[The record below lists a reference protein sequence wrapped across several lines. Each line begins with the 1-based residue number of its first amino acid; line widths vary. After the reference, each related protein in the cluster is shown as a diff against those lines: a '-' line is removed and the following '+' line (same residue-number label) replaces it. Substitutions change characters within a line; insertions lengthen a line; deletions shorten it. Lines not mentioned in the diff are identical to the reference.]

1 MRTIKT
7 AFGVTMMS
15 LVIVGLV
22 SAGYVQTASAS
33 PKAQAADTLVSTSDK
48 TSIRIGVLAKR
59 GRQHCLD
66 QWGPTA
72 AYLSQQIPECSF
84 SILPLDFDHIFEAVA
99 NQKVDFIFANSS
111 FYVELEVRFGVT
123 RIATLNNLHSDG
135 TAHAVFSGVVFTL
148 ADRTDINGLKDMKDK
163 RVMAV
168 DERSLG
174 GWHMQWREM
183 QAQGIDPHHDFK
195 TLTYG
200 GSHDAVVYA
209 VRYRTVDAGCVRSD
223 TLERMELEGKAVL
236 RQFKLVTPHAPCNG
250 NVRFLHSTRH
260 YPEWPLAK
268 APHTGEAL
276 AKQVAV
282 ALMRMPASNPAAVAG
297 KYAGWT
303 IPQNYQPVH
312 ECLMELHLPPYQA
325 YGKVTLGD
333 FWRQYWP
340 WLVGIAA
347 MLTLIA
353 TGTVYA
359 SRLHSRLRQS
369 MLAQME
375 RERAQAFLQ
384 TVIDGFPEALM
395 VINADYTVA
404 LANQSVLTMA
414 GALDPIESCLRCHQV
429 SHGRDQPCSG
439 DQTPCPFDQ
448 IFKTKHP
455 VTLQHTHH
463 SNTGEEK
470 IIELIAAP
478 IFDEEGTVVKIIE
491 SCRDITDR
499 KRAEEKLKISEERLR
514 MTLEATKIGIWDWDV
529 ANDRYHASP
538 IYYTMLGYQ
547 PKEGPAD
554 RSEWVQRLHPDDKRT
569 ALEQVNKVLSR
580 TCDEYSYEARFR
592 HANGSYKW
600 QWVFGYGAEHGKD
613 GKLTRMLGLRID
625 IDKRKRMEEEL
636 STYRDHLEELV
647 RKRTAELEAANKEM
661 NAFTYTVSHDLRAPL
676 RHIDGFL
683 ELLQKK
689 VEGVLDEQGRHY
701 MDTISDSTRKMGLL
715 IDDLLAF
722 SRMGRQAL
730 SFKKVDPGV
739 LVREVIQECES
750 DTAGRDIAWGIGD
763 LPVVD
768 GDAAMLRIVLT
779 NLIANALKFTRP
791 RDKARIEIGVF
802 QRLHR
807 TDEFE
812 GTGIGLANVRRIIAR
827 HGGKTWAQGVPDQ
840 GAAFY
845 FSLPR
850 TPRGGG
856 DERP

>member
-1 MRTIKT
+1 
-7 AFGVTMMS
+7 
-15 LVIVGLV
+15 
-22 SAGYVQTASAS
+22 
-33 PKAQAADTLVSTSDK
+33 
-48 TSIRIGVLAKR
+48 
-59 GRQHCLD
+59 
-66 QWGPTA
+66 
-72 AYLSQQIPECSF
+72 
-84 SILPLDFDHIFEAVA
+84 
-99 NQKVDFIFANSS
+99 
-111 FYVELEVRFGVT
+111 
-123 RIATLNNLHSDG
+123 
-135 TAHAVFSGVVFTL
+135 
-148 ADRTDINGLKDMKDK
+148 
-163 RVMAV
+163 
-168 DERSLG
+168 
-174 GWHMQWREM
+174 MQWREM

-514 MTLEATKIGIWDWDV
+514 LTLEATQIGIFDWDV
-529 ANDRYHASP
+529 ERDIWLASP
-538 IYYTMLGYQ
+538 EYYTMLGYE
-547 PKEGPAD
+547 PKEGMGD
-554 RSEWVQRLHPDDKRT
+554 RKEWLERVHPDDRGHVEAKIQAILARKPSAHHSQT
-569 ALEQVNKVLSR
+569 Y
-580 TCDEYSYEARFR
+580 EYETRIR
-592 HANGSYKW
+592 HADGTYRWKH
-600 QWVFGYGAEHGKD
+600 VKGFGVKHDQEGRV
-613 GKLTRMLGLRID
+613 TRMLGLSMD
-625 IDKRKRMEEEL
+625 VTERKRAEKALHRLNEEL
-636 STYRDHLEELV
+636 DQQVLD
-647 RKRTAELEAANKEM
+647 RTAQLEAANREM
-661 NAFTYTVSHDLRAPL
+661 HAFTYTVSHDLRAPL

-683 ELLQKK
+683 ALLQRKA
-689 VEGVLDEQGRHY
+689 GTALDEQSRHY
-701 MDTISDSTRKMGLL
+701 MDAISQAANKMGLL

-722 SRMGRQAL
+722 SHMGRHAL
-730 SFKKVDPGV
+730 SFQAVDLV
-739 LVREVIQECES
+739 ALVREVIGELAPEA
-750 DTAGRDIAWGIGD
+750 AGRDIDWRVGD
-763 LPVVD
+763 LPAVN
-768 GDAAMLRIVLT
+768 GDAAMLRMVLV
-779 NLIANALKFTRP
+779 NLIANALKFTQP
-791 RDKARIEIGVF
+791 RKGARIEIGSLPGQDAEVVIFVRDNGVGFDMTYVDKLFGVF

-807 TDEFE
+807 ADEFE

-827 HGGKTWAQGVPDQ
+827 HGGRTWAEGNVDQ
-840 GAAFY
+840 GAVFY
-845 FSLPR
+845 FSLPQSS
-850 TPRGGG
+850 GN
-856 DERP
+856 